1 MNILTYF
8 ILLVLGFCFAYIFE
22 LKEAYLIFYFILLS
36 PFMDLLTLLLSKN
49 SLEVNILVDNDYIDK
64 NNMVFAKVKFNNKG
78 RIPIARVKYKILL
91 DEKFV
96 MSDKDI
102 KGEVSI
108 AGRGSTYKELIV
120 KPQHIGAATIIVKD
134 IKIEGIFGLFKKI
147 YNDEIKETV
156 KILPSIVDVDD
167 VDMIIGEG
175 TTGEVEIENDYMRS
189 VGEPGYEYRE
199 YIPSDPLNKVNWKLS
214 SKTNNLIIRK
224 DEASAK
230 SKKILIIDSKIED
243 VEDKLIL
250 IDLLLEGTVGICK
263 EIMRLEYDASFV
275 YKKNNSW
282 NEKTIEDDNSIEE
295 IRRILADIYFTK
307 DNNRFNGVDMID
319 YSEYDDVIII
329 SSCRDR
335 ELLGVIDSIVYS
347 CNQVFLISNNKRKI
361 IKEQFYLN
369 EDYSLERI

>member
-64 NNMVFAKVKFNNKG
+64 NNMVFAKVEFNNKG

-307 DNNRFNGVDMID
+307 DNNRFNGVDMIE

-347 CNQVFLISNNKRKI
+347 CNQVFLISNNRRKI

>member
-307 DNNRFNGVDMID
+307 DNNRFNGVDMIE

>member
-78 RIPIARVKYKILL
+78 RTPIARVKYKILL

>member
-8 ILLVLGFCFAYIFE
+8 VLLFLGFCFAYVFE
-22 LKEAYLIFYFILLS
+22 LKEAYLIFYLILLS

-64 NNMVFAKVKFNNKG
+64 NNMVFSKIEFNNKS
-78 RIPIARVKYKILL
+78 RIPIARVKYIILL
-91 DEKFV
+91 DEKFI

-134 IKIEGIFGLFKKI
+134 IKIEGIFGLFKKR
-147 YNDEIKETV
+147 YHDEIKETV
-156 KILPSIVDVDD
+156 KILPSIVDVDY

-230 SKKILIIDSKIED
+230 SKKIVIIDSKIED

-295 IRRILADIYFTK
+295 IRRILADIYFKK
-307 DNNRFNGVDMID
+307 DKNRFNGVDMID

-335 ELLGVIDSIVYS
+335 ELMGFIDSIVCS

>member
-64 NNMVFAKVKFNNKG
+64 NNMVFAKVEFNNKG

-319 YSEYDDVIII
+319 YSKYDDVIII

-335 ELLGVIDSIVYS
+335 ELLGFIDSIVYS